1 MKYLITGGC
10 GFLGSNIASRLIKN
24 DEVILFDILSRVGSS
39 ENLSWLRGLSKSFK
53 FIHGDIRVQSD
64 CEELIA
70 LEKPDIVFHL
80 AGQVAMTTSLAR
92 PRFDFEVNTFGTLN
106 ILEAIR
112 LGSPKTGMIFSSTN
126 KVYGDLEY
134 LNYKES
140 PTRYTPADF
149 PFGLPSNLALD
160 FHSPYGCSKGSADQ
174 YVLDYSRMYGIKTV
188 VFRHSSMFG
197 GRQFFTSDQG
207 WIGWFCSQAI
217 RASKGISKEFTVSGN
232 GKQVRD
238 LLYADDMIKLYLKAA
253 SRIELLNGRAF
264 NIGGGIDN
272 SFSVI
277 ELLKELEVMVDHE
290 LRWQNIDWRDS
301 DQKFFVA
308 DIEEISNLLDWT
320 PKIHK
325 KEGLKRML
333 DWVERLNEN

>member
-1 MKYLITGGC
+1 
-10 GFLGSNIASRLIKN
+10 
-24 DEVILFDILSRVGSS
+24 
-39 ENLSWLRGLSKSFK
+39 
-53 FIHGDIRVQSD
+53 
-64 CEELIA
+64 
-70 LEKPDIVFHL
+70 
-80 AGQVAMTTSLAR
+80 
-92 PRFDFEVNTFGTLN
+92 
-106 ILEAIR
+106 
-112 LGSPKTGMIFSSTN
+112 
-126 KVYGDLEY
+126 
-134 LNYKES
+134 
-140 PTRYTPADF
+140 
-149 PFGLPSNLALD
+149 LALD